1 MPKTALDYLERDHS
15 HAVDRLTELLSIPS
29 VSTDPAYKADVVRG
43 AEWVAEQLREVGLE
57 VEVHDTGGHPA
68 VIGKTRDGD
77 VAAPDAA
84 RVMFYGHYDVQPADP
99 VEKWD
104 TPPFEPTVKDG
115 AIVARGA
122 SDDKGQVMCFIEAL
136 RAWRKGSAERRFPG
150 PVTVLIEGEEECGS
164 VNLQPFIEKHRELLA
179 CDIVLISDTT
189 MWESAHGAVPAIT
202 YGLRGLLYFDIQ
214 LHGPSRDLHSGVYG
228 GTLANPCTILT
239 RILGQL
245 FDEQHR
251 VVIPGYYDD
260 VATPS
265 EAELRQWSSL
275 DFDQNDFLGG
285 VGVYQAYGEEGYST
299 LERRWSRPACDING
313 LYGGYMKEGAKTVIP
328 SFAGAKVSFRL
339 AANQDPE
346 KIGEAFTRWLH
357 HQPVHGLRWRIT
369 PHGSAAPVAVATD
382 SPFIE
387 AARRAIVTSAGREPV
402 LVREGATIPVVA
414 DFKRILG
421 VDSLLIGF
429 GRNDDRIHSPNEKFD
444 LANFALGCRTH
455 AALLAELANVRA
467 RVAAG

>member
-1 MPKTALDYLERDHS
+1 MNNPLEYLERDS
-15 HAVDRLTELLSIPS
+15 ANAIDRLTELLAIPS
-29 VSTDPAYKADVVRG
+29 VSTDHAYKAEIVRG
-43 AEWVAEQLREVGLE
+43 AEWIAEQLREVGLD
-57 VEVHDTGGHPA
+57 VEIHDTGGHPA
-68 VIGKTRDGD
+68 VIGKSFAED
-77 VAAPDAA
+77 VLNPTAP
-84 RVMFYGHYDVQPADP
+84 RVMFYGHYDVQPPDP
-99 VEKWD
+99 LEKWD
-104 TPPFEPTVKDG
+104 TPPFEPTIKDG

-136 RAWRKGSAERRFPG
+136 RAWRKGTSEGNFPG
-150 PVTVLIEGEEECGS
+150 PITVLIEGEEECGS
-164 VNLQPFIEKHRELLA
+164 VHLQPFIEKHKELLA

-189 MWESAHGAVPAIT
+189 MWDSAEGSIPAIT

-239 RILGQL
+239 RVLGKL
-245 FDEQHR
+245 FDDKHR

-260 VATPS
+260 VIPTT
-265 EAELRQWSSL
+265 ETEMREWSAL
-275 DFDQNDFLGG
+275 NFDQSEFLGNI
-285 VGVYQAYGEEGYST
+285 GVYQAYGEDGYST

-313 LYGGYMKEGAKTVIP
+313 IYGGYMKEGAKTVIP
-328 SFAGAKVSFRL
+328 TFAGAKVSFRL
-339 AANQDPE
+339 AANQDPK
-346 KIGEAFTRWLH
+346 KIADAFTRWLH
-357 HQPVHGLRWRIT
+357 HQPTHGLRWQIT
-369 PHGSAAPVAVATD
+369 QHGSAAPVAVSTD
-382 SPFIE
+382 SPFI
-387 AARRAIVTSAGREPV
+387 AAAKRAIMTASGREPV

-455 AALLAELANVRA
+455 AALLAEMAN
-467 RVAAG
+467 G

>member
-1 MPKTALDYLERDHS
+1 MPTPLNYLERD
-15 HAVDRLTELLSIPS
+15 AANAIDRLTELLSIPS
-29 VSTDPAYKADVVRG
+29 VSTDHHFKVDVDRG
-43 AEWVAEQLREVGLE
+43 AQWIADQLREVGLD
-57 VEVHDTGGHPA
+57 VHVHDTGGHPA
-68 VIGKTRDGD
+68 VVGRTSDDD
-77 VAAPDAA
+77 VINPAGP
-84 RVMFYGHYDVQPADP
+84 RVMFYGHYDVQPPDP
-99 VEKWD
+99 LEKWD
-104 TPPFEPTVKDG
+104 SPPFEPVIRNG

-136 RAWRKGSAERRFPG
+136 RAWHKGSPQRKFPV
-150 PVTVLIEGEEECGS
+150 PITVLIEGEEECGS
-164 VNLQPFIEKHRELLA
+164 VHLQPFIEKERELLK
-179 CDIVLISDTT
+179 CDVVLISDTT
-189 MWESAHGAVPAIT
+189 LWESATGPVPAIT

-239 RILGQL
+239 RILGHL
-245 FDEQHR
+245 FDEHHR

-265 EAELRQWSSL
+265 ELELKQWSDL
-275 DFDQNDFLGG
+275 GFDAMDFLGA
-285 VGVYQAYGEEGYST
+285 VGVHQPYGEEGYST

-313 LYGGYMKEGAKTVIP
+313 IYGGYMKEGAKTVIP

-339 AANQDPE
+339 AANQDPK
-346 KIGEAFTRWLH
+346 KIAEAFTHWLH
-357 HQPVHGLRWRIT
+357 RQPTHGLRWQIT
-369 PHGSAAPVAVATD
+369 QHGSAAPVAVATD
-382 SPFIE
+382 SPFIA
-387 AARRAIVTSAGREPV
+387 AARRAFMTSSGREPV

-444 LANFALGCRTH
+444 LANFALGCKTH
-455 AALLAELANVRA
+455 TALLGELGNVK
-467 RVAAG
+467 V